1 MTITQLSTCF
11 SSFISATYYPLN
23 IDFCIPVI
31 ISYLSLYRKIVHV
44 RSWSRDILCNIR
56 NENYYC
62 MWNLMDN
69 KNIQRYISDKMKIK
83 IKYHTVWIVLKY
95 KYIVEKLKFATIS
108 SLQILY
114 KYAILRHCVTR
125 FTEFIHGVMTFN
137 CHWKRTEISMDK
149 WW

>member
-1 MTITQLSTCF
+1 MTITQLNTCF
-11 SSFISATYYPLN
+11 SSFICATDYPLN
-23 IDFCIPVI
+23 IDFCILVI

-62 MWNLMDN
+62 MWNLMES
-69 KNIQRYISDKMKIK
+69 KNMQRYISDKMKIK
-83 IKYHTVWIVLKY
+83 IKYHTVWTVLKY

-108 SLQILY
+108 SLPILN
-114 KYAILRHCVTR
+114 KYAIHRHWVTR